1 MVSCSGFAHGVCLG
15 RSANSGIYWIGNWG
29 KQHQRRSKHNNKQH
43 LDGWV
48 SEQHG
53 RRNSRCGR
61 QADWSCSRSDERNDG
76 WTINFHDP
84 EQ

>member
-29 KQHQRRSKHNNKQH
+29 KQHERRSEHNNKQH
-43 LDGWV
+43 LYAWF

-53 RRNSRCGR
+53 GWISGCCR
-61 QADWSCSRSDERNDG
+61 QAYWQCSRSNERDYG
-76 WTINFHDP
+76 WAINHQRP